1 MIGWHEAEAS
11 QMTVTRRERPR
22 ADPLSLDE
30 IVRAEQTIIGRVLR
44 DNAEYAAVAELLRP
58 EDFTERLHWG
68 VYERARD
75 LIEAGKPATL
85 DCILAKVARVGLGG
99 ELARP
104 YLARLAAQAPPDVD
118 LRAIARSLAKAARER
133 RTRAPEGTGYEEDFY
148 TWANEQAERLRRGE
162 WSRLDALNL
171 AEEIEDL
178 GRELYNRLES
188 AYRIIL
194 LHLLKWDR
202 QPGRRSRSWAASI
215 EVQRIEISDLLENHR
230 GLEPRVEEAVRRA
243 YRRARIEAAAETNI
257 DSGRFPPENPYSVDE
272 IMTRPTDWPPT

>member
-1 MIGWHEAEAS
+1 
-11 QMTVTRRERPR
+11 MTVATRERPR

-68 VYERARD
+68 VYEQARD

-85 DCILAKVARVGLGG
+85 DRILPKVARVGLGG
-99 ELARP
+99 ELAGP
-104 YLARLAAQAPPDVD
+104 YLARLAHAPQDAD
-118 LRAIARSLAKAARER
+118 LRAIARALAKAARER

-194 LHLLKWDR
+194 LHLLKWDH
-202 QPGRRSRSWAASI
+202 QPEKRSRSWVASI
-215 EVQRIEISDLLENHR
+215 EINRLDVRELLDKHP
-230 GLEPRVEEAVRRA
+230 GLKPRAEEAVLGA
-243 YRRARIEAAAETNI
+243 YRRARIEAAAETSI
-257 DSGRFPPENPYSVDE
+257 DIKRFPPESPYSPGE
-272 IMTRPTDWPPT
+272 IMTRTVDWPPS